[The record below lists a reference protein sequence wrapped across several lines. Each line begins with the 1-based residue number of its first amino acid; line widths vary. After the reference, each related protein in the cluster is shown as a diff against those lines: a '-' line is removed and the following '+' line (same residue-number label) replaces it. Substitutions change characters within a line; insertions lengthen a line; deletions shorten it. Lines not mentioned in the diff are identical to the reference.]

1 MTNQSTYH
9 PSLDK
14 VLDEIATAPTA
25 PDAKT
30 VRAWTAKYPAYT
42 NAIVDFVTDW
52 IEMELVPVGEPPSEE
67 AVDAAVSRTM
77 SRVQL
82 LLDEADR
89 AAPLTDLS
97 RDIRSA
103 GHDFA
108 SFERTV
114 GIDRS
119 ILDCLISRL
128 VKPATVPGRLIRDIA
143 AALNR
148 SVEQIRDY
156 LRLPMQ
162 TSAAF
167 KARRRPAARQADF
180 GDIVRD
186 SQLSDADK
194 SDWLAEPPDLVM
206 RE

>member
-1 MTNQSTYH
+1 MINQFAHH
-9 PSLDK
+9 PPLDE
-14 VLDEIATAPTA
+14 VLNEIATAPTP

-30 VRAWTAKYPAYT
+30 VRAWTAKYPAFA

-52 IEMELVPVGEPPSEE
+52 IEMDLVPTDLPPSEE

-77 SRVQL
+77 SRVQI
-82 LLDEADR
+82 LLDEANR
-89 AAPLTDLS
+89 AAPLTDLAH
-97 RDIRSA
+97 DIRSA
-103 GHDFA
+103 GHDFT

-128 VKPATVPGRLIRDIA
+128 VSPATIPGRLIQSVA

-148 SVEQIRDY
+148 SEDHIRDY
-156 LRLPMQ
+156 LRRPLQM
-162 TSAAF
+162 SAAF
-167 KARRRPAARQADF
+167 KARRRPAPRQADF
-180 GDIVRD
+180 GDIVRS
-186 SQLSDADK
+186 SQLTDADK
-194 SDWLAEPPDLVM
+194 ASWLAEPPDPAM

>member
-1 MTNQSTYH
+1 MINQSAHH
-9 PSLDK
+9 PNLDE
-14 VLDEIATAPTA
+14 VLDEIATAPIP
-25 PDAKT
+25 PDAKCL
-30 VRAWTAKYPAYT
+30 RAWTAKYPAFANT
-42 NAIVDFVTDW
+42 IVDFVTDW
-52 IEMELVPVGEPPSEE
+52 IEMDLVPADLPPSEE

-77 SRVQL
+77 SRVQS

-89 AAPLTDLS
+89 AAPLTDLA

-128 VKPATVPGRLIRDIA
+128 VRPATIPGRLIQSIA
-143 AALNR
+143 ATLNR
-148 SVEQIRDY
+148 SVDHIRDY
-156 LRLPMQ
+156 LRLPLQ

-167 KARRRPAARQADF
+167 KARRRPVPRQADF
-180 GDIVRD
+180 GDIVRG
-186 SQLSDADK
+186 SRLPDADK
-194 SDWLAEPPDLVM
+194 SRWLAEPPDPAL
-206 RE
+206 RD

>member
-1 MTNQSTYH
+1 MINQTAQYL
-9 PSLDK
+9 SLNE
-14 VLDEIATAPTA
+14 VLDEIATAPIP
-25 PDAKT
+25 PDAKCL
-30 VRAWTAKYPAYT
+30 RAWTTKYPVFA

-52 IEMELVPVGEPPSEE
+52 IEMDLMPAELPPSEE
-67 AVDAAVSRTM
+67 AIDAAVSRTM
-77 SRVQL
+77 SRVQM

-89 AAPLTDLS
+89 TAPLTDLAHG
-97 RDIRSA
+97 IRAA

-128 VKPATVPGRLIRDIA
+128 VKPATIPGRLIESIA
-143 AALNR
+143 AVLNR
-148 SVEQIRDY
+148 SVDHIRDY
-156 LRLPMQ
+156 LRLPLQ

-167 KARRRPAARQADF
+167 KAKRRPVPRQADF
-180 GDIVRD
+180 GDIVRG
-186 SQLSDADK
+186 SQLADADK
-194 SDWLAEPPDLVM
+194 SRWLAEPPDPVM